1 VTRLYACLVAFAGVL
16 LLPFVLRIVIGDPER
31 RLTAP
36 QSRDGAL
43 ELRIITPH
51 NQDIRR
57 VFEPAFSDWHQQ
69 RFGQPVAITYL
80 SPGGTNDIVRYLK
93 DLYGTYRDSTGR
105 LLPEERVRSGIDLIW
120 GGGDYAF
127 ERDFK
132 PLLKPLRLAEGVISA
147 AFPQRDLAGVPLI
160 DPDTAEH
167 GPKWVGVVLSSFG
180 IIHAPRF
187 YEVLGLP
194 APETWNDLARPE
206 LAGLVAL
213 ADPTRSGTAATIYMM
228 VLQRAMA
235 AAEEQWLGQ
244 HPELAATGRSQFEE
258 QDSYRAALGAGWKQG
273 MRVLLLMAANARY
286 FTDSASRPCADV
298 GDAESAAGVAIDFY
312 ARVFQEQIGKT
323 RITYHAPRGA
333 TAITPDPIGI
343 LYGTLGE
350 HELVANRFVEFLLSP
365 QAQRLWNLEPGQS
378 PYVLRSLRRL
388 PVRRDVYGD
397 RTGWADKD
405 DPFEVALGF
414 NMRQRWMRQ
423 LGRLIPIWAA
433 AWIDTKPS
441 LDRAY
446 RAALAVKEA
455 GLREELL
462 FMLSDL
468 PVEYADVSGPRLAVA
483 GQADPGQGPSDP
495 PLRAARER
503 MQWSERFRRHYEALA
518 DRAESSR

>member
-1 VTRLYACLVAFAGVL
+1 L
-16 LLPFVLRIVIGDPER
+16 LLPFVLRVLLGDPER
-31 RLTAP
+31 RLTR
-36 QSRDGAL
+36 SESNVGAL

-57 VFEPAFSDWHQQ
+57 VFEPAFSDWHEQ
-69 RFGQPVAITYL
+69 RFGQPVSITYL

-93 DLYGTYRDSTGR
+93 DLYGTYRDTSGG

-132 PLLKPLRLAEGVISA
+132 PLLKPLRLSKGVISA

-160 DPDTAEH
+160 DPDAAEH

-187 YEVLGLP
+187 YDALGLP
-194 APETWNDLARPE
+194 APESWHDLARPE

-235 AAEEQWLGQ
+235 AAEERWLGQ
-244 HPELAATGRSQFEE
+244 HPELASSERSRFEE
-258 QDSYRAALGAGWKQG
+258 EDSYQAALGAGWKEG

-312 ARVFQEQIGKT
+312 ARVFQEQIGKA

-350 HELVANRFVEFLLSP
+350 HELVANRFVEFLLSAE
-365 QAQRLWNLEPGQS
+365 AQRLWNLEPGQS

-446 RAALAVKEA
+446 RAVLGVTDAAR
-455 GLREELL
+455 REQLL
-462 FMLSDL
+462 FQLSDL
-468 PVEYADVSGPRLAVA
+468 PVEYADVRSSKAAAPVPA
-483 GQADPGQGPSDP
+483 GQALGPPDLALPVDP
-495 PLRAARER
+495 PLQAARER
-503 MQWSERFRRHYEALA
+503 MQWSERFRRHYETLSA
-518 DRAESSR
+518 RAESPE